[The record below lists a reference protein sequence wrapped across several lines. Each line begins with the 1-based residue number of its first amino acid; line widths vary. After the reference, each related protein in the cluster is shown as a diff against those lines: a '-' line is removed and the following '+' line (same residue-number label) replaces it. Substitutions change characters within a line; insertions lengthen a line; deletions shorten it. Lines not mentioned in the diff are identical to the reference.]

1 MLSISPSA
9 MKKIILILTLSLAI
23 TACGQQPDQTKNA
36 DGTAT
41 LSQGPPTSKGEGL
54 MANADCKTCHK
65 PDVKLVGPSF
75 KDIANKYT
83 LDDTIKLAGKVM
95 NGGSGSWGDVPMIGH
110 PGISEA
116 DAKEMVKFI
125 LSQK

>member
-1 MLSISPSA
+1 MLSVSLSS

-23 TACGQQPDQTKNA
+23 TACGQQSNQTKSAN
-36 DGTAT
+36 GTAT
-41 LSQGPPTSKGEGL
+41 LSQGPPTSKGEAL
-54 MANADCKTCHK
+54 MANTDCKTCHK

-95 NGGSGSWGDVPMIGH
+95 NGGSGSWGDVPMIAH
-110 PGISEA
+110 PGINEA
-116 DAKEMVKFI
+116 DAKEMIKYI
-125 LSQK
+125 LAQK